1 MENETVAPLVKKT
14 RCPKGQIKN
23 KQGDC
28 VAKKE
33 KVIKSP
39 NKTKKNPIVK
49 ARKTVKVKPP
59 SQSKS
64 QMTKAQAAKIL
75 IQRKK
80 CIERFRNK

>member
-23 KQGDC
+23 KQGNC

-33 KVIKSP
+33 KVTKSP
-39 NKTKKNPIVK
+39 NKTKKSPIVK
-49 ARKTVKVKPP
+49 ARKTVKVKPE
-59 SQSKS
+59 
-64 QMTKAQAAKIL
+64 MTKVQAAKIL

-80 CIERFRNK
+80 CIEQFRNK